1 MGNSGLAVSKVIA
14 KVAGVGLDADCIAF
28 LHDCFR
34 QFNVHVVAMN
44 GNPVELFHK
53 QKFEACV
60 LRLYDPDVEEIL
72 STVRG
77 SASNRRMVIYGI
89 ARNTQEALRHSSYGI
104 NVVLDEPLERQSVL
118 KAVRA
123 THLLVVH
130 ELRRY
135 VRIPVVTE
143 VSIDTGAR
151 SLTAITMEV
160 SAGGMSVR
168 CQSPLPSVETVRIA
182 FTLPGTKKI
191 ALRAHVC
198 WSRPNEHSY
207 GFRFDATDDA
217 RVNIRNWI
225 DQYLEI
231 M

>member
-1 MGNSGLAVSKVIA
+1 MEGNSQNQSTSAVRVRFAPSPTGYLHIGGARTALFNWLYA
-14 KVAGVGLDADCIAF
+14 KHTSGVF
-28 LHDCFR
+28 
-34 QFNVHVVAMN
+34 
-44 GNPVELFHK
+44 
-53 QKFEACV
+53 V
-60 LRLYDPDVEEIL
+60 LRVED
-72 STVRG
+72 TDQ
-77 SASNRRMVIYGI
+77 

-143 VSIDTGAR
+143 ISIDTGAR

-168 CQSPLPSVETVRIA
+168 CQAPLPSVETVRIA

-217 RVNIRNWI
+217 RINVRNWI

>member
-1 MGNSGLAVSKVIA
+1 M
-14 KVAGVGLDADCIAF
+14 
-28 LHDCFR
+28 R
-34 QFNVHVVAMN
+34 
-44 GNPVELFHK
+44 
-53 QKFEACV
+53 
-60 LRLYDPDVEEIL
+60 Y
-72 STVRG
+72 
-77 SASNRRMVIYGI
+77 SA
-89 ARNTQEALRHSSYGI
+89 YGI
-104 NVVLDEPLERQSVL
+104 NAILDEPLDRQCVL
-118 KAVRA
+118 KAVRG

-151 SLTAITMEV
+151 SLSAITLEV

-168 CQSPLPSVETVRIA
+168 CQASLSSSETVRIV

-207 GFRFDATDDA
+207 GLRFDPTDDA
-217 RVNIRNWI
+217 RVNVRNWI
-225 DQYLEI
+225 DQYMEI

>member
-77 SASNRRMVIYGI
+77 SAPTSKKRQI
-89 ARNTQEALRHSSYGI
+89 ARQNASTSSTDQRHS
-104 NVVLDEPLERQSVL
+104 
-118 KAVRA
+118 A
-123 THLLVVH
+123 
-130 ELRRY
+130 
-135 VRIPVVTE
+135 
-143 VSIDTGAR
+143 
-151 SLTAITMEV
+151 
-160 SAGGMSVR
+160 
-168 CQSPLPSVETVRIA
+168 
-182 FTLPGTKKI
+182 
-191 ALRAHVC
+191 
-198 WSRPNEHSY
+198 W
-207 GFRFDATDDA
+207 
-217 RVNIRNWI
+217 
-225 DQYLEI
+225 
-231 M
+231 